1 MPALSLRP
9 MQAAVYGRK
18 LALLTHR
25 KSAVGTETVQLDTGI
40 VSFLHCELL
49 LDRGLRKRPFRLRS
63 DWMSRVESI
72 DSEMRGQLGDAEVVL
87 SLNDAELSDQERA
100 ALN

>member
-1 MPALSLRP
+1 

-18 LALLTHR
+18 LALLTR
-25 KSAVGTETVQLDTGI
+25 RRSAVGAETVQLDTGI
-40 VSFLHCELL
+40 VTFTHSELL

-63 DWMSRVESI
+63 DWLSRVELVDHTMAAS
-72 DSEMRGQLGDAEVVL
+72 LGDAEVML
-87 SLNDAELSDQERA
+87 SLSDAELSEQERA

>member
-1 MPALSLRP
+1 

-18 LALLTHR
+18 LALLTR
-25 KSAVGTETVQLDTGI
+25 RTSAVGTETVQVDTGI

-63 DWMSRVESI
+63 DWMSRVETVSR
-72 DSEMRGQLGDAEVVL
+72 DMQDRLGDAEVML
-87 SLNDAELSDQERA
+87 SLSDSELSEQERA